1 MFFFR
6 IAFAE
11 DVNAFGDQFELFD
24 IFLLHDQSPVGDK
37 GLKGFT
43 ID

>member
-1 MFFFR
+1 MPLGINLNCLTF
-6 IAFAE
+6 
-11 DVNAFGDQFELFD
+11 
-24 IFLLHDQSPVGDK
+24 FLLHDQSPVGDK